1 MATAGRIECCARCK
15 IACQWE
21 PCSITGTSTNYGRPC
36 GYSKLCPWC
45 HARNVER
52 IYRRLVAGP
61 CSAARLEGKSLVLVR
76 LGGYDTTCGGGSVL
90 DRTEVQCLRESGKQ
104 SAKSI
109 VNDLGIEGGIIFHQF
124 GPKRVYGPRCKV
136 VDEAFSE
143 EVVMV
148 GESKSITPEK
158 LAEYEDSGYDMLL
171 LPADTPHALRYF
183 LFGTSYKFP
192 VESIEGLDIIS
203 RCSDK
208 DRIPLFTKYG
218 IPGRASL
225 QPWFLFNE
233 TQAWSYLD
241 VTAGTRLCDTFGTWR
256 KNGRTAAK
264 TETEKG
270 RRISP
275 EQALHHA
282 NKERKNEA
290 RDRRAGL
297 MPKAE
302 RVFQRLRSELG
313 LQSRQ
318 HCPSNG
324 AGGGWVCGK
333 RPRQPLLG
341 EADAVVLSGRAQAVG
356 DVRSP
361 GSNYQELDHQAGAC
375 NHTSQPLRHGR
386 LSQRFKSGKFV
397 HCMLGPSH
405 STLLPTPAR
414 IARCPRS
421 KNSVMAA
428 PYSKSAAVDFPSLQ
442 HWMKCAKCVPR
453 IRGMLRWGGGKARC
467 ASSGTIRGPLP

>member
-1 MATAGRIECCARCK
+1 MLNELTVERDTCTLDSTTIDTCLPTTLDTTTLFGGRQMITMGNRPEDHRVRDLLLGSLLRDRRTRLFRKYCRGDGGWTPTLPSDWPK
-15 IACQWE
+15 KFTRQGHSLTVLGSMHQHFLDRLRE
-21 PCSITGTSTNYGRPC
+21 SIPLDDDGHAERMLGAMQDCMPMGALVGRRDDNDRGRPC

-61 CSAARLEGKSLVLVR
+61 CSEARLEGKRLVLVR

-90 DRTEVQCLRESGKQ
+90 DRTEVQSLRESSKQ

-218 IPGRASL
+218 IPGAASL

-270 RRISP
+270 RRVSP

-290 RDRRAGL
+290 GDRRAGL

-302 RVFQRLRSELG
+302 RVFRTLRAE
-313 LQSRQ
+313 
-318 HCPSNG
+318 
-324 AGGGWVCGK
+324 K
-333 RPRQPLLG
+333 
-341 EADAVVLSGRAQAVG
+341 GRN
-356 DVRSP
+356 P
-361 GSNYQELDHQAGAC
+361 GSTALRAALAAAGLAI
-375 NHTSQPLRHGR
+375 SDRDSRWLVKQMPLSYGGER
-386 LSQRFKSGKFV
+386 K
-397 HCMLGPSH
+397 
-405 STLLPTPAR
+405 PT
-414 IARCPRS
+414 
-421 KNSVMAA
+421 
-428 PYSKSAAVDFPSLQ
+428 FL
-442 HWMKCAKCVPR
+442 
-453 IRGMLRWGGGKARC
+453 
-467 ASSGTIRGPLP
+467 